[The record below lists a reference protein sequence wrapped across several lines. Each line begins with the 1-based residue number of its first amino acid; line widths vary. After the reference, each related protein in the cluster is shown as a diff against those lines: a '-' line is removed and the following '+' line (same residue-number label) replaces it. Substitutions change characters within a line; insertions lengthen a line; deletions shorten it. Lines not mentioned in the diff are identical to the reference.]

1 MAGWQI
7 AHHGGWQTG
16 LIRLA
21 ARMGVMMK
29 RNALI
34 LLIATLAFGVAPFV
48 TPPFTGYD
56 PSLFPVRIERPSIQ
70 PAGYAF
76 AIWSVIYLW
85 LIAHAVFGLWKR
97 AEDPAWDAVRL
108 PLTVA
113 VLVGA
118 VWLSIAGQSPIWGTV
133 TIWIMA
139 GAAILAF
146 LRADYSLTAPSV
158 PFNSGA
164 NDDEQMLDR
173 IVQDANSS
181 VWLRSKGFARGIQFS
196 NRWMLSGPTA
206 IFAGWLSAAASV
218 STGVLI
224 AGYGWLTDTQSAA
237 AMLAVV
243 LVIAVTV
250 QMRRPAMPVYGLT
263 VIWALIGVVVVNWPA
278 NITVA
283 VLAGSGIVVMLLTLI
298 ASRRTTA

>member
-1 MAGWQI
+1 
-7 AHHGGWQTG
+7 
-16 LIRLA
+16 
-21 ARMGVMMK
+21 MMM

-34 LLIATLAFGVAPFV
+34 LLVATLAFGVAPFV

-56 PSLFPVRIERPSIQ
+56 PAMFPVYIVRPSIQ

-97 AEDPAWDAVRL
+97 PDRAEWDRVRL

-113 VLVGA
+113 VAVGA
-118 VWLSIAGQSPIWGTV
+118 VWLSIAGQSAVWGTV

-146 LRADYSLTAPSV
+146 LRADPGV
-158 PFNSGA
+158 
-164 NDDEQMLDR
+164 D
-173 IVQDANSS
+173 
-181 VWLRSKGFARGIQFS
+181 
-196 NRWMLSGPTA
+196 RWMLSGPTA
-206 IFAGWLSAAASV
+206 IFAGWLSAASAV

-224 AGYGWLTDTQSAA
+224 AGYGWLSDTGAAA
-237 AMLAVV
+237 AMLALV
-243 LVIAVTV
+243 LALAVTV

-263 VIWALIGVVVVNWPA
+263 VIWALAGVIVA
-278 NITVA
+278 NAGGNLTVA
-283 VLAGSGIVVMLLTLI
+283 VLAGSGIAVMAVTLW
-298 ASRRTTA
+298 ARRKA